1 MNRSPSIRTSQL
13 LHAPAIVFNCEPQ
26 SETVQ
31 VTVSEY
37 VIQLYAGEI
46 SIMEIF
52 HLCAIA
58 HMSVDISG
66 AWAHSNLEKQ
76 VAWWNWLIATQPTIE
91 AGCFSK
97 KKFEIY
103 ILAAPLN
110 WKIAD
115 LALKGRLADVLLQ
128 SLLSTISGWS
138 GPGQIPLKSLR
149 QPIQSLEKNYLY
161 VRSSDLKEYHHSM
174 SNGG

>member
-1 MNRSPSIRTSQL
+1 M
-13 LHAPAIVFNCEPQ
+13 
-26 SETVQ
+26 
-31 VTVSEY
+31 SEY

-52 HLCAIA
+52 HMCAIA

-76 VAWWNWLIATQPTIE
+76 VGWWNWLIATQPTIE

-128 SLLSTISGWS
+128 SLLSTISGCS
-138 GPGQIPLKSLR
+138 DRVRLHSKVYGN
-149 QPIQSLEKNYLY
+149 QSK
-161 VRSSDLKEYHHSM
+161 V
-174 SNGG
+174 

>member
-13 LHAPAIVFNCEPQ
+13 LHAPAIVFNCELQ

-31 VTVSEY
+31 VTVHLWVNMWFNYMQAKSVLWKFSICVRLPIWVWTFPGHEHIATLKSRW
-37 VIQLYAGEI
+37 VGE
-46 SIMEIF
+46 
-52 HLCAIA
+52 
-58 HMSVDISG
+58 
-66 AWAHSNLEKQ
+66 
-76 VAWWNWLIATQPTIE
+76 TQPTIK

-138 GPGQIPLKSLR
+138 DPGQIPLKSLR